1 MHSKAKLILFLLAL
15 FVFGCNSIAENEK
28 IIYVSEK
35 DGNPEIYS
43 MEINVSEIQMITNS
57 SRSEENP
64 KLSKDGS

>member
-15 FVFGCNSIAENEK
+15 FVFGCNSISENEK

-43 MEINVSEIQMITNS
+43 MEINGSEIQS
-57 SRSEENP
+57 V
-64 KLSKDGS
+64 